1 MTVRAPRLRS
11 LGWIWT
17 GAAFASGLLSA
28 GLWFSSARAWDDFL
42 TRAYVA
48 GFSVYEEL
56 RVSKIPP
63 PGITITP
70 LPPEAA
76 QLADAGRFEQ
86 LPGLSDR
93 SFVTNLSILTDNTAP
108 LAGRELT
115 LAVMSDRLVYPV
127 SDLLSRVDQTGAEKM
142 GNLTRLLATYCSE
155 PILVARFGHRGWQQV
170 DGTDI
175 WGCKAAPADLRL
187 PAILAAIVAL
197 AVILTSIGNVS
208 DSFTR
213 FSNAL
218 RGRKRRGGPSS
229 YDADGPAELRDI
241 VSAVNDHLD
250 AERMQLEKRA
260 TVLSGV
266 SHDLGTPAT
275 RVRLR
280 AALIA
285 DDELREKLE
294 ADVDQ
299 MTGMIE
305 SVLTYTRSELSVE
318 DPRQISLTALV
329 ESVVA
334 DYQDMDLP
342 VTLKKIAPVA
352 VEGAPSVFM
361 SRRGHGS
368 LPETRR
374 MLVMGRPISLKRA
387 LTNLIDNAL
396 KYGRHAEVQLETD
409 ARTATITVE
418 DKGADLSVTDI
429 ENLMAPFRRG
439 SNTGSSDGFGLGL
452 TIVATIAE
460 QHGGT
465 LSFEAGDQGLRARL
479 QITRQ

>member
-1 MTVRAPRLRS
+1 MTTRAPRLRS

-17 GAAFASGLLSA
+17 GAAFASGLLAA
-28 GLWFSSARAWDDFL
+28 GLWFASARAWDDFL
-42 TRAYVA
+42 TRAFVS
-48 GFSVYEEL
+48 GFAIYEDL
-56 RVSKIPP
+56 RVGQTPP

-70 LPPEAA
+70 LSPEAA
-76 QLADAGRFEQ
+76 QLAASGQFAQ
-86 LPGLSDR
+86 LPNLSDR
-93 SFVTNLSILTDNTAP
+93 SFVTNLSILTDNTTP

-115 LAVMSDRLVYPV
+115 LAIMSDRLVYPV
-127 SDLLSRVDQTGAEKM
+127 SDILSRIDQTGAEKM

-155 PILVARFGHRGWQQV
+155 PILIARFGRNDWQQV
-170 DGTDI
+170 DGTEI

-187 PAILAAIVAL
+187 PAILVAIVAL

-213 FSNAL
+213 FSQAL
-218 RGRKRRGGPSS
+218 RDRKRRGGPNS
-229 YDADGPAELRDI
+229 YDADGPAELREI

-280 AALIA
+280 AALIS
-285 DDELREKLE
+285 DHELREKLE

-318 DPRQISLTALV
+318 KPQQISLTALV
-329 ESVVA
+329 ESLVS

-342 VTLKKIAPVA
+342 VTLRKVDPVA

-374 MLVMGRPISLKRA
+374 ILVMARPISLKRA

-418 DKGADLSVTDI
+418 DKGTDLSVSDI
-429 ENLMAPFRRG
+429 EALMAPFRRG

-460 QHGGT
+460 QHGGS
-465 LSFEAGDQGLRARL
+465 LSFEAGDQGLRAQL

>member
-1 MTVRAPRLRS
+1 MTSRAPRLRS

-17 GAAFASGLLSA
+17 LTAFASGLLSA
-28 GLWFSSARAWDDFL
+28 GLWFASARAWDDFL

-48 GFSVYEEL
+48 GFAVYEEL
-56 RVSKIPP
+56 RVGKAPP
-63 PGITITP
+63 DGMTITA
-70 LPPEAA
+70 LPPASA
-76 QLADAGRFEQ
+76 RLADAGQFQQ
-86 LPGLSDR
+86 LPGFSDR
-93 SFVTNLSILTDNTAP
+93 SFVTNLSILTDSSAP
-108 LAGRELT
+108 LSGRELT

-127 SDLLSRVDQTGAEKM
+127 SDILSGIDQTGPEKM

-155 PILVARFGHRGWQQV
+155 PILIARYGRNAWQQV

-175 WGCKAAPADLRL
+175 WGCNAAPADLRL
-187 PAILAAIVAL
+187 PAALAAIVAL
-197 AVILTSIGNVS
+197 AVILTSVGNVS
-208 DSFTR
+208 DSFAR
-213 FSNAL
+213 FSSAL
-218 RGRKRRGGPSS
+218 RGRKRRGGPNS

-250 AERMQLEKRA
+250 AERAQLEKRA

-280 AALIA
+280 AALIP

-318 DPRQISLTALV
+318 EPRQISLTSLV
-329 ESVVA
+329 ESLVA

-342 VTLKKIAPVA
+342 VTLKKIDPVA

-374 MLVMGRPISLKRA
+374 ILIIGRPISLKRA

-396 KYGRHAEVQLETD
+396 KYGRHAELQLETD
-409 ARTATITVE
+409 AQTATITVE
-418 DKGADLSVTDI
+418 DKGTDLSVSDI
-429 ENLMAPFRRG
+429 EALMAPFQRG

-452 TIVATIAE
+452 TIAATVAE
-460 QHGGT
+460 QHGGS
-465 LSFEAGDQGLRARL
+465 LNFEAGDQGLRARL

>member
-1 MTVRAPRLRS
+1 MTWRLRN
-11 LGWIWT
+11 LGWLWVLS
-17 GAAFASGLLSA
+17 AFAAGLLSA
-28 GLWFSSARAWDDFL
+28 GLWFASARAWNQFL
-42 TRAYVA
+42 TRSFVA
-48 GFSVYEEL
+48 GFTIYEDL
-56 RVSKIPP
+56 RTGMASSTAFSIE
-63 PGITITP
+63 P
-70 LPPEAA
+70 LSP
-76 QLADAGRFEQ
+76 QDSSLAESGDFQQ
-86 LPGLSDR
+86 LPGFADR
-93 SFVTNLSILTDNTAP
+93 RFVTNLSILTDSSSP
-108 LAGRELT
+108 LSGRELT
-115 LAVMSDRLVYPV
+115 LAILSDRLVYPV
-127 SDLLSRVDQTGAEKM
+127 SDIVSGTDQTGPEKM

-155 PILVARFGHRGWQQV
+155 PILIAQFGRGPWYRV
-170 DGTDI
+170 DGTSI
-175 WGCKAAPADLRL
+175 WGCGAAPVDLRL
-187 PAILAAIVAL
+187 PAILLSIVAL
-197 AVILTSIGNVS
+197 AVILTSVGNVS
-208 DSFTR
+208 DTFTR
-213 FSNAL
+213 FAHAL
-218 RGRKRRGGPSS
+218 RERRRRGGPQS
-229 YDADGPAELRDI
+229 YDTDGPEELRDI
-241 VSAVNDHLD
+241 VSAVNAHLE

-318 DPRQISLTALV
+318 EPRQISLTSLV

-342 VTLKKIAPVA
+342 VTLQKVDPVA

-361 SRRGHGS
+361 TRRGHGS

-374 MLVMGRPISLKRA
+374 MLVTGRPISLKRA

-409 ARTATITVE
+409 AHTATITVE
-418 DKGADLSVTDI
+418 DKGTDLSVADI
-429 ENLMAPFRRG
+429 ETLMAPFRRG

-452 TIVATIAE
+452 TIAATVAE
-460 QHGGT
+460 QHGGELT
-465 LSFEAGDQGLRARL
+465 FEAGDRGLRARL

>member
-1 MTVRAPRLRS
+1 MTTHAPRLRS

-17 GAAFASGLLSA
+17 GAAFATGFLSA
-28 GLWFSSARAWDDFL
+28 GLWFASARAWDDFL

-70 LPPEAA
+70 LTPEAA
-76 QLADAGRFEQ
+76 QLAEAGRFEQ

-155 PILVARFGHRGWQQV
+155 SILVARFGHRGWQQV

-250 AERMQLEKRA
+250 AERMQLENRA

-334 DYQDMDLP
+334 DYQDMGLP

-439 SNTGSSDGFGLGL
+439 SNIGSSDGFGLGL

-460 QHGGT
+460 QHGGS

>member
-1 MTVRAPRLRS
+1 MTWAPRLRS
-11 LGWIWT
+11 LGWIWS

-28 GLWFSSARAWDDFL
+28 SLWFYSANAWDDFL

-56 RVSKIPP
+56 RTEKSPT
-63 PGITITP
+63 PGIRINP

-76 QLADAGRFEQ
+76 RLADAGQFEQ
-86 LPGLSDR
+86 LPGMSDR
-93 SFVTNLSILTDNTAP
+93 SFVTNLSILTDTTTP
-108 LAGRELT
+108 LTGRELT
-115 LAVMSDRLVYPV
+115 LAVMSDRLIYPV
-127 SDLLSRVDQTGAEKM
+127 SDILSRIDQIGPEKM

-155 PILVARFGHRGWQQV
+155 PILIAQFGYNDWHRV

-197 AVILTSIGNVS
+197 SVIMSSVGSVS
-208 DSFTR
+208 DSFAR
-213 FSNAL
+213 FSGAL
-218 RGRKRRGGPSS
+218 RDRKRRGGPSS
-229 YDADGPAELRDI
+229 YDADGPLELREI
-241 VSAVNDHLD
+241 VSAVNNHLD

-280 AALIA
+280 AALIP
-285 DDELREKLE
+285 DNELREKLE

-305 SVLTYTRSELSVE
+305 SVLTYTRSELNVE
-318 DPRQISLTALV
+318 EPRQISLTALV
-329 ESVVA
+329 ESLVA

-352 VEGAPSVFM
+352 IEGAPSVFM

-374 MLVMGRPISLKRA
+374 MLVVGRPISLRRA

-396 KYGRHAEVQLETD
+396 KYGRHAEVELETD
-409 ARTATITVE
+409 ARMATITVE
-418 DKGADLSVTDI
+418 DKGTDLSVSDI
-429 ENLMAPFRRG
+429 EALMAPFRRG
-439 SNTGSSDGFGLGL
+439 ANIGSSDGFGLGL
-452 TIVATIAE
+452 TIAATVAE

-465 LSFEAGDQGLRARL
+465 LSFEAGDHGLRAQL

>member
-1 MTVRAPRLRS
+1 MTTRAPRLRS

-28 GLWFSSARAWDDFL
+28 GLWFASARAWDKFL
-42 TRAYVA
+42 TSAYVA
-48 GFSVYEEL
+48 GFAVYEEL
-56 RVSKIPP
+56 RVGQLPP

-76 QLADAGRFEQ
+76 KLADAGKFEQ

-93 SFVTNLSILTDNTAP
+93 SFVTNLSILTNNAAP

-127 SDLLSRVDQTGAEKM
+127 SDIMSRLDQIGPEKL

-155 PILVARFGHRGWQQV
+155 PILIAQFGRNEWKRV
-170 DGTDI
+170 DGTDV

-197 AVILTSIGNVS
+197 AVILTSVGNVS

-213 FSNAL
+213 FATAL
-218 RGRKRRGGPSS
+218 RDRKRRGGPNS
-229 YDADGPAELRDI
+229 YDADGPAELREI
-241 VSAVNDHLD
+241 VSAVNAHLD
-250 AERMQLEKRA
+250 DERMQLEKRA

-318 DPRQISLTALV
+318 EPQQISLTALV
-329 ESVVA
+329 ESLVA

-342 VTLKKIAPVA
+342 VTLRKIDPVA

-374 MLVMGRPISLKRA
+374 MLVMGRPISLRRA

-418 DKGADLSVTDI
+418 DKGADLSVSDI
-429 ENLMAPFRRG
+429 EALMAPFRRG
-439 SNTGSSDGFGLGL
+439 SNIGSSDGFGLGL
-452 TIVATIAE
+452 TIAATVAE
-460 QHGGT
+460 QHGGA

>member
-1 MTVRAPRLRS
+1 MTARALRLRS

-17 GAAFASGLLSA
+17 GAAFASGLLAA
-28 GLWFSSARAWDDFL
+28 GLWFASARAWDKFL

-48 GFSVYEEL
+48 GFTIYEDL
-56 RVSKIPP
+56 RVGQTPP
-63 PGITITP
+63 PGLTITP
-70 LPPEAA
+70 LPPEIA

-93 SFVTNLSILTDNTAP
+93 SFVTNLSILTDNAAP

-127 SDLLSRVDQTGAEKM
+127 SDIASRIDQTGPEKLA
-142 GNLTRLLATYCSE
+142 NLTRLLATYCSE
-155 PILVARFGHRGWQQV
+155 PILIAQFGRNDWQRV
-170 DGTDI
+170 DGTEI

-213 FSNAL
+213 FATAL
-218 RGRKRRGGPSS
+218 RDRKRRGGPNS
-229 YDADGPAELRDI
+229 YDADGPAELREI
-241 VSAVNDHLD
+241 VSAVNAHLD
-250 AERMQLEKRA
+250 DERMQLEKRA

-318 DPRQISLTALV
+318 EPQQISLTALV
-329 ESVVA
+329 ESLVA

-342 VTLKKIAPVA
+342 VTLCKIAPVA

-396 KYGRHAEVQLETD
+396 KYGRHAEVRLETD
-409 ARTATITVE
+409 ARMATITVE
-418 DKGADLSVTDI
+418 DKGADLSVADI
-429 ENLMAPFRRG
+429 EALMAPFRRG
-439 SNTGSSDGFGLGL
+439 SNIGSSDGFGLGL

-460 QHGGT
+460 QHGGS

>member
-1 MTVRAPRLRS
+1 MTARAPRLRS

-17 GAAFASGLLSA
+17 GAAFASGLLAA
-28 GLWFSSARAWDDFL
+28 GLWFASARAWEDFL

-48 GFSVYEEL
+48 GFAVYEDL
-56 RVSKIPP
+56 RIGQIPP
-63 PGITITP
+63 AGITITP
-70 LPPEAA
+70 LPAQAA
-76 QLADAGRFEQ
+76 ALADAGLFEQ

-127 SDLLSRVDQTGAEKM
+127 SDIMSGIDQTPPEKLA
-142 GNLTRLLATYCSE
+142 NLTRLLATYCSE
-155 PILVARFGHRGWQQV
+155 PILIAQFGRSPWQRV
-170 DGTDI
+170 DGTGV
-175 WGCKAAPADLRL
+175 WGCKAAPTDLRL

-197 AVILTSIGNVS
+197 AVILTSVGNVS

-213 FSNAL
+213 FATAL
-218 RGRKRRGGPSS
+218 HDRKRRGGPNS
-229 YDADGPAELRDI
+229 YDADGPAELREI
-241 VSAVNDHLD
+241 VSAVNAHLD
-250 AERMQLEKRA
+250 DERMQLEKRA

-305 SVLTYTRSELSVE
+305 SVLTYTRSELSIE
-318 DPRQISLTALV
+318 EPQQISLTALV
-329 ESVVA
+329 ESLVA

-342 VTLKKIAPVA
+342 VTLRKIAPVKI
-352 VEGAPSVFM
+352 EGAPSVFM

-396 KYGRHAEVQLETD
+396 KYGRRAEVQLETD
-409 ARTATITVE
+409 ATTATITVE
-418 DKGADLSVTDI
+418 DKGTDLSVSDI
-429 ENLMAPFRRG
+429 EALMAPFRRG

-452 TIVATIAE
+452 TIAATVAE
-460 QHGGT
+460 QHGGG
-465 LSFEAGDQGLRARL
+465 LSFEAGDQGLRAQI